1 MSIGT
6 ARNYL
11 SLARW
16 FILSSP
22 KRANC
27 PASALFQENYFPD
40 IKELPGYS
48 PMASNLL
55 AFMVCD
61 LAVLDSN
68 RMINDSS
75 LDKSLPTDP
84 SGPFLED
91 ILSTLRHQLGNSVN
105 ALKVTLDVLHANF
118 DLFND
123 KKKREYLERAQEV
136 LARQQAM
143 VDAMR
148 SYSSVNVNEQ
158 RPIEFPPFWEQLLV
172 TLRQRTE
179 KIARIQTLQ
188 TGASYVMGSP
198 IAIQT
203 VLLQLVDNA
212 LDAVEGIEDP
222 RIELRVTGEAE
233 HICIRVR
240 DNGCGIKQKD
250 MSKIFVPLFTTKP
263 KRKGLGLSIALKL
276 MAQMGGRLEIVP
288 RAEGGTEAI
297 MFLKQVGG
305 ENYGQ
310 PIHQ

>member
-1 MSIGT
+1 
-6 ARNYL
+6 
-11 SLARW
+11 
-16 FILSSP
+16 
-22 KRANC
+22 
-27 PASALFQENYFPD
+27 
-40 IKELPGYS
+40 
-48 PMASNLL
+48 MASNLL
-55 AFMVCD
+55 PFLFRD
-61 LAVLDSN
+61 HLVLVSK
-68 RMINDSS
+68 RMINDGS

-84 SGPFLED
+84 PVPFLEE

-179 KIARIQTLQ
+179 KIALIQTLQ
-188 TGASYVMGSP
+188 AGASHVMGSP
-198 IAIQT
+198 M
-203 VLLQLVDNA
+203 LQLVDNA
-212 LDAVEGIEDP
+212 LDAVEGIENP
-222 RIELRVTGEAE
+222 RIELMATIEAE
-233 HICIRVR
+233 YICISVR

-288 RAEGGTEAI
+288 HAEGGTVATI
-297 MFLKQVGG
+297 WLKRIGG
-305 ENYGQ
+305 ENHGQ
-310 PIHQ
+310 AIHP

>member
-1 MSIGT
+1 
-6 ARNYL
+6 L
-11 SLARW
+11 SG
-16 FILSSP
+16 P

-27 PASALFQENYFPD
+27 SALDPFQENYFPG
-40 IKELPGYS
+40 IKELPRYS
-48 PMASNLL
+48 RMASNLL
-55 AFMVCD
+55 ALMVCD
-61 LAVLDSN
+61 HAVPDSK

-75 LDKSLPTDP
+75 LDKSLPTDA

-148 SYSSVNVNEQ
+148 SYSSVNVSDQ

-179 KIARIQTLQ
+179 KIALIQTLQ
-188 TGASYVMGSP
+188 TGALYVMGSP

-212 LDAVEGIEDP
+212 LDAVEGIENP
-222 RIELRVTGEAE
+222 RIDLRVTGEGE
-233 HICIRVR
+233 YICISVK

-250 MSKIFVPLFTTKP
+250 LSKIFVPLFTTKR

-288 RAEGGTEAI
+288 HAEGGTEAT
-297 MFLKQVGG
+297 MLLKRVGG

-310 PIHQ
+310 AIHQ